1 MRALILTIIQIL
13 AAKKLQV
20 VQLQADVLAK
30 AVELAEKVAS
40 IADLEL
46 RLANAMA
53 SDALSKAEVQAQ
65 TDRALAAESAATAAN
80 ESVSAS
86 MAANATLQTQLSAA
100 EATLLAVNEAESLE
114 DLAEAELAAMLQG
127 VVDAEP
133 APAPTAA

>member
-30 AVELAEKVAS
+30 AAEIAEKVTS

-53 SDALSKAEVQAQ
+53 SEALSKTEVQTQ

-86 MAANATLQTQLSAA
+86 MAANATLQAQLSAA
-100 EATLLAVNEAESLE
+100 EATLLSVNEAESLE